1 MRLGTLDNVLHEV
14 RLDEGFLLFSD
25 AIARKKHKDL
35 TASLLQ
41 ETMPVKHSMGI
52 IINFRPVIKAEQ
64 DYLVGGRM
72 VDDGPV
78 FNRFCEALYYLMQ

>member
-14 RLDEGFLLFSD
+14 RLDEGFLLYSD

-41 ETMPVKHSMGI
+41 ETMPVSI
-52 IINFRPVIKAEQ
+52 PWESES
-64 DYLVGGRM
+64 
-72 VDDGPV
+72 V
-78 FNRFCEALYYLMQ
+78 FGLSLRLSKNI